1 MPETQMYRSSLLSA
15 TLFVSL
21 ALVFTCGVAW
31 GVAPAK
37 EIVLIGGPKIHG
49 GIGQH
54 DLPNCVAVLK
64 ELLDASPDAHDV
76 RISAYPDGWPSEASA
91 LEGASTIVF
100 CFDGLESHPLL
111 NATHRVQF
119 EKLMNGGVGVVAL
132 HQASTVPAD
141 DKTIDLERWLG
152 GARYGMFDRTDEP
165 VLFMPAAHPI
175 GNGVGEFL
183 LPDEFY
189 PTIRFL
195 EDGKKITPILTGKLH
210 PQFRDDKPVVIDKA
224 ELRVVAWAFE
234 RDDGGRAFTFTGLHY
249 LAGLDNP
256 ALRKL
261 VLNAIFWTA
270 KMEVPKDGVKTTA
283 PADAAQKLVNQ
294 ELQAELEATSRPKKM
309 INAAIVS
316 SAANNQVIQYPWGQ
330 LTWYVSRELHNSDTM
345 TVGEAVIKPGQE
357 NPRHFH
363 PNCDEVLHVIK
374 GHILQTV
381 GDKSVEMN
389 EGDTVSIPAGIR
401 HNAKNIGTEDAVL
414 AISFSSATRQTIGE

>member
-1 MPETQMYRSSLLSA
+1 MPGTQICRSRLLLV
-15 TLFVSL
+15 TLFASL
-21 ALVFTCGVAW
+21 ALIFTCGVAW
-31 GVAPAK
+31 GEPTK

-49 GIGQH
+49 GVGQH

-76 RISAYPDGWPSEASA
+76 RILAYPDGWPSEESA
-91 LEGASTIVF
+91 LDGASTIVF

-111 NATHRVQF
+111 NDANRAQF
-119 EKLMNGGVGVVAL
+119 EKLMKTGAGVVAL
-132 HQASTVPAD
+132 HQSSTVPPN

-165 VLFMPAAHPI
+165 VLFEPAVHPI
-175 GNGVGEFL
+175 SNGVGEFL

-189 PTIRFL
+189 PTIRF
-195 EDGKKITPILTGKLH
+195 EDSKKVTPILTGKLH
-210 PQFRDDKPVVIDKA
+210 PQFRDDKPVVIDKP
-224 ELRVVAWAFE
+224 EVRVVAWAFE
-234 RDDGGRAFTFTGLHY
+234 RDDSGRAFTFTGLHY

-256 ALRKL
+256 PLRKL

-270 KMEVPKDGVKTTA
+270 KIEVPKDGVNTTA
-283 PADAAQKLVNQ
+283 PADAAQKFVNQ
-294 ELQAELEATSRPKKM
+294 EQKAELETANRPKKT
-309 INAAIVS
+309 IDAAIVVP
-316 SAANNQVIQYPWGQ
+316 AASDQVIQYPWGH
-330 LTWYVSRELHNSDTM
+330 LTWYVSHELNNSDTM
-345 TVGEAVIKPGQE
+345 TVGEAVIKPGRE

-374 GHILQTV
+374 GHILQTM

-414 AISFSSATRQTIGE
+414 AISYSSATRQVVGE